1 MVHNVVSSLTMT
13 KLINIFMKNE
23 NDTWLLGS
31 YGSVMVMRFQNV
43 CLPVSTLVPEYYCLH
58 YASCTPTG
66 SPQSIQY
73 TCTEHEDW

>member
-1 MVHNVVSSLTMT
+1 
-13 KLINIFMKNE
+13 MKNE

-58 YASCTPTG
+58 YALCTPTG